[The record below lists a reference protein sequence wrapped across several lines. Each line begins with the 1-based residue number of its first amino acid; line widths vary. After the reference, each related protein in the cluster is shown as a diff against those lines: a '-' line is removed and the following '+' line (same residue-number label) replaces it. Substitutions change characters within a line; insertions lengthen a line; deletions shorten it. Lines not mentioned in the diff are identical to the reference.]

1 MPFGVET
8 VRPAV
13 VAIDLHRGHLDPAV
27 ATLPLPPAEARRVV
41 AANRA
46 FLARCRALDVPV
58 VHVLT
63 VQRDLA
69 EIRANPFKRAH
80 AGAAGVTRRNVERH
94 QLRGSPGC
102 EVMPELHDRERD
114 WLVDSKKRYNCFVG
128 TDLELTLRAHGVNTL
143 LLTGVNTNSCVLA
156 TATHASC
163 LDFAVIVVED
173 CVATMDGPELHE
185 AALACI
191 RTAFGWTMTGDEA
204 LARLAGAP
212 AAEARPT

>member
-1 MPFGVET
+1 MAFGVDT

-27 ATLPLPPAEARRVV
+27 ATLPVRPGTERRIVE
-41 AANRA
+41 ANRR
-46 FLARCRALDVPV
+46 FFERCRAEGIPIIHL
-58 VHVLT
+58 LT

-80 AGAAGVTRRNVERH
+80 AGKPGVTRRNVDRH
-94 QLRGSPGC
+94 QLLGSPGC
-102 EVMPELHDRERD
+102 QIMPELYDEARD
-114 WLVDSKKRYNCFVG
+114 WVIDSKKRYNCFVG
-128 TDLELTLRAHGVNTL
+128 TDLELTLRAHDINTV

-156 TATHASC
+156 TATHANS

-173 CVATMDGPELHE
+173 CVDTMDGPELHA

-191 RTAFGWTMTGDEA
+191 RTAFGWTLTQDEA
-204 LARLAGAP
+204 LNQI
-212 AAEARPT
+212 AEAGHPTS